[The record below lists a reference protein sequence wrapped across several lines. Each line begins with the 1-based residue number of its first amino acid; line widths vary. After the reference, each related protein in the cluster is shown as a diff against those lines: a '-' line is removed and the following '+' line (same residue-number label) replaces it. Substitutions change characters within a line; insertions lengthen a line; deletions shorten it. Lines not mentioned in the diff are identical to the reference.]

1 MTKNTAQAYAKENIR
16 CNLIAPSFSL
26 TGILKLH
33 KGIKIKGFKMIM
45 RGIKSGFRLI
55 RKKDIAKLV
64 VFLASD
70 RSKLINGTSII
81 IDGGWTAY

>member
-1 MTKNTAQAYAKENIR
+1 
-16 CNLIAPSFSL
+16 
-26 TGILKLH
+26 
-33 KGIKIKGFKMIM
+33 MIM

-70 RSKLINGTSII
+70 RSKLINGTSIV